1 MSKSILSKVAAVAC
15 SVASVI
21 ALGVCASAEKLEV
34 TDANYGLDA
43 SKVNIVATQVKL
55 TESELAAA
63 SNKVQYDVEIAHN
76 TGFAGCGVRLVYPKS
91 ANLTIVPNKK
101 GKPGTVGPVAQS
113 LMAHVT
119 ENTDVEDDPNV
130 SNVAIGCAATE
141 NGEDDGVFFTVEFE
155 LPSTAKAGTK
165 IPLTLEVD
173 SFRDELTHNVAYKT
187 VDGFIEIVADP
198 TVETTPAP
206 VTSTQAPATTTAP
219 VTTVTEAVKPATTAP
234 VTSTAPAPTTTITQA
249 PTGGTTT
256 AAPATTTAAPATA
269 GAKATTAGT
278 AANGNK
284 NTTKAGATQTGDT
297 GAGVA
302 VAALLLAAGTAVAA
316 AKKKED

>member
-43 SKVNIVATQVKL
+43 SKVNIVATQVTL

-76 TGFAGCGVRLVYPKS
+76 TGFAGCGVRLNYPKD
-91 ANLTIVPNKK
+91 ANLKIVPNKK

-119 ENTDVEDDPNV
+119 ENTDVEEDPTV
-130 SNVAIGCAATE
+130 SNVSIGCAATE
-141 NGEDDGVFFTVEFE
+141 NGEENGVFFTVEFE
-155 LPSTAKAGTK
+155 LPATAKAGTK
-165 IPLTLEVD
+165 IPLKLEVD

-198 TVETTPAP
+198 NAETTPAP
-206 VTSTQAPATTTAP
+206 VTSTQAP

-234 VTSTAPAPTTTITQA
+234 VTTVAPTTTVSQA

-256 AAPATTTAAPATA
+256 AAPAATTAAPGTA
-269 GAKATTAGT
+269 GNKATTAAT
-278 AANGNK
+278 AGNK